1 MIEDGSAGLVRSK
14 WLEKRIAERTLR
26 RVVAAILERIRG
38 ANGNPIQRLHVLALI
53 RRRLVVDLEVV
64 VAQCLPQHVVHR
76 RLLGGD
82 HEIEESPAPLA
93 ESAVEAGAATN
104 GRTDGHRADGEDPNQ
119 RILLRRQERLD
130 FVQPEQARGVAHQ
143 PPSAKTPRSLR
154 ARGK

>member
-1 MIEDGSAGLVRSK
+1 MRSK

-26 RVVAAILERIRG
+26 RVVAAILERVRG

-64 VAQCLPQHVVHR
+64 VAQRLPQHVVHR

-143 PPSAKTPRSLR
+143 PPIREDTAVV
-154 ARGK
+154 ARQRK